1 MARPP
6 DECRTAKH
14 SRGGAYRYT
23 TVGPLSR
30 EDRSDHAGGPAA
42 FLGTPVDFFLQD
54 MTPNDASFVRWHY
67 AVLPTRVDLRTF
79 RTQVIGAVDRPLR
92 LSFDDFTN
100 EV

>member
-1 MARPP
+1 
-6 DECRTAKH
+6 
-14 SRGGAYRYT
+14 
-23 TVGPLSR
+23 
-30 EDRSDHAGGPAA
+30 
-42 FLGTPVDFFLQD
+42 VDFFLQD